1 MMRIRKLWLSLGALV
16 LAITPVGAAVIRVPA
31 DQPTILAGLDAS
43 VAGDSVLVAPGTY
56 SDVDTRVI
64 FGFPQTA
71 CAFLVDGV
79 TLISEGGPTVTTIDM
94 QGATGFQPQVVYG
107 ERLLSGDTVVEG
119 FTLTGAPVGSP
130 GAFIVDSEKVTLRD
144 CVLRDM
150 DGAQLAV
157 AGILATY
164 ADLDIIRCEFRN
176 LSSQTGGAGIHQL
189 EADLLVDGCLFTNC
203 VERAIGTHAQDLL
216 IPEQAVIRNS
226 TFIGNSAS
234 SGGGG
239 GAVSIVNYQSGVTVS
254 DCHFEDN
261 VIVAVGGAVQIGG
274 AQVGPWTVANC
285 VFWKNRA
292 TSAGGGGG
300 ALATGFSGTVV
311 GNTFHQNT
319 AFGTGSAAV
328 LQVGVVDFRNNIVTG
343 SSGTAAVT
351 AFSATVVPS
360 CNVYW
365 QNAGGDV
372 SGFSM
377 AATDR
382 VIDPQYCDPTL
393 GDFTVFDTSPCLPAN
408 TPGCGQIGARGRGCG
423 SVSVETRSWG
433 RIKEGY
439 R

>member
-1 MMRIRKLWLSLGALV
+1 MIH
-16 LAITPVGAAVIRVPA
+16 VPA

-43 VAGDSVLVAPGTY
+43 VTGDSVLVAPGTY
-56 SDVDTRVI
+56 SDVETRVV
-64 FGFPQTA
+64 FGSPQTA
-71 CAFLVDGV
+71 CAFLADGV
-79 TLISEGGPTVTTIDM
+79 TLLSEGGPSVTTIDM
-94 QGATGFQPQVVYG
+94 LGATGFQPQVIYG
-107 ERLLSGDTVVEG
+107 EQLLSGTTVVEG
-119 FTLTGAPVGSP
+119 FTITGAPVRSP
-130 GAFIVDSEKVTLRD
+130 GAFIVDSEKVTFRD

-157 AGILATY
+157 AGILVTF
-164 ADLDIIRCEFRN
+164 ADLEVVGCEFRN
-176 LSSQTGGAGIHQL
+176 LSTQTGGAGISQL
-189 EADLLVDGCLFTNC
+189 EADLLVDGCTFINC
-203 VERAIGTHAQDLL
+203 SERAINAGPYTPGL
-216 IPEQAVIRNS
+216 PNVAVIRNS
-226 TFIGNSAS
+226 AFIGNSELG

-239 GAVSIVNYQSGVTVS
+239 AIAIGGYELGVTIENCWFENNVAVS
-254 DCHFEDN
+254 
-261 VIVAVGGAVQIGG
+261 AGGAVAINAFG
-274 AQVGPWTVANC
+274 AAPYTVQNC
-285 VFWKNRA
+285 VFWTNR
-292 TSAGGGGG
+292 TTLGGGGGG
-300 ALATGFSGTVV
+300 ALSTGGSGTAV

-319 AFGTGSAAV
+319 ALGAGAAAAFQAGAV
-328 LQVGVVDFRNNIVTG
+328 QFQNNAVTG
-343 SSGTAAVT
+343 SIGAVAVWRSST
-351 AFSATVVPS
+351 ATVVPS

-408 TPGCGQIGARGRGCG
+408 SAGCGPIGARGQGCG